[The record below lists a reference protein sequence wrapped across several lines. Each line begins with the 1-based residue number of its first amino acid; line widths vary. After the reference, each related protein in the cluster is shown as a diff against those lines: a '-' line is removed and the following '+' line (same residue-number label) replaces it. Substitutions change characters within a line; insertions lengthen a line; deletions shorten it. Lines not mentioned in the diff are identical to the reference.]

1 MRKTVNIVKKMRT
14 TNCKISIFCS
24 VSSIFTLFLMC
35 VKFIL
40 ISLLQKKLLL
50 YLFPTKIGY
59 VLIAMYVCSLHVFC
73 HGSDTSWGNQSLGR
87 APQKH

>member
-35 VKFIL
+35 VSSFEFAFYNKNC
-40 ISLLQKKLLL
+40 
-50 YLFPTKIGY
+50 YY
-59 VLIAMYVCSLHVFC
+59 VFS
-73 HGSDTSWGNQSLGR
+73 
-87 APQKH
+87 PQKLVMF